1 MKTLTS
7 YSEKNL
13 FEQFKKEEICFVIEL
28 KFDFIDET
36 SDITD
41 DLEEAR
47 ELAEENEAQIFIYKK
62 RLCIDCF
69 YPDTVFH
76 DVLDSLESEG
86 IASELLLDRIGE
98 EGEKEFTEMCKKWFA
113 KHIGKNTWFADE
125 LVGVL
130 KDDNRNIRK
139 SCNYKFQ

>member
-1 MKTLTS
+1 MEKLVE
-7 YSEKNL
+7 YSDKNL
-13 FEQFKKEEICFVIEL
+13 YDFYKPEEICFVIERNYNE
-28 KFDFIDET
+28 IDE
-36 SDITD
+36 SSSIAD
-41 DLEEAR
+41 DLEEAK
-47 ELAEENEAQIFIYKK
+47 ELAEENEAWIFIYKK
-62 RLCIDCF
+62 RLCIDCL
-69 YPDTVFH
+69 YPDMVFQ

-130 KDDNRNIRK
+130 KDENEV
-139 SCNYKFQ
+139 

>member
-1 MKTLTS
+1 MK
-7 YSEKNL
+7 
-13 FEQFKKEEICFVIEL
+13 
-28 KFDFIDET
+28 
-36 SDITD
+36 
-41 DLEEAR
+41 EAK

-69 YPDTVFH
+69 YPDTVFQ
-76 DVLDSLESEG
+76 DVLDSLEREG
-86 IASELLLDRIGE
+86 LASELLLDRIGE

-130 KDDNRNIRK
+130 KDEEFDV
-139 SCNYKFQ
+139 